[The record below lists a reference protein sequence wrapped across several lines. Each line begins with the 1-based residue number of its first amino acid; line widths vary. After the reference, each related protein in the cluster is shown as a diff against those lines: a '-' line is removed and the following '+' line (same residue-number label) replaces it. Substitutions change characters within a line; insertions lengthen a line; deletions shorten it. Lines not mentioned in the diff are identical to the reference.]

1 MVGNLP
7 VILLLVLIP
16 NGAINDNPDIITLRL
31 SSTAAHLTPTQ
42 KNIAYLVRLSFDAL
56 ARSTFLAA
64 RTNTITARA
73 RQIMFEGDLRHH
85 VFQLSFV
92 YFSLIRNTVKTYQ
105 QCFPPPMMSACV
117 KWAKERLDDFNRILG
132 RQLSSVQVGSPTWR
146 DCVGRAREHAGM
158 MGEVGLD
165 FKELIRVGEPER
177 ESSDSN
183 AHAVGGE
190 I

>member
-1 MVGNLP
+1 MVGNL
-7 VILLLVLIP
+7 LVKLIFLMT
-16 NGAINDNPDIITLRL
+16 NSGVTNDTIDIVTLRL

-42 KNIAYLVRLSFDAL
+42 KNIAYLVRLSFDGL

-64 RTNTITARA
+64 RTTTIIARA

-85 VFQLSFV
+85 IFQLSFV

-117 KWAKERLDDFNRILG
+117 KWAKERLDEFNRILG
-132 RQLSSVQVGSPTWR
+132 RQLSSVQVGSPTWT

-165 FKELIRVGEPER
+165 FRELVRVGGLEGTDNNSNEQGTR
-177 ESSDSN
+177 EE
-183 AHAVGGE
+183 G
-190 I
+190 